1 MSMMLIK
8 PFLNFWFGLVY
19 CRVCI
24 PLFCAYCFVVVMF
37 HYNEH
42 KKEQYMKNKQGK
54 LQPAGTTKG
63 ALHNS
68 TMSNGSTTSKDKEL
82 VTNIFLE
89 HLWWMGTIPKN
100 IKIEKNHSL
109 IFEWQKCSYNEHN

>member
-8 PFLNFWFGLVY
+8 PFLNFWFGLIY

-37 HYNEH
+37 RYSEH
-42 KKEQYMKNKQGK
+42 KKERYMKNKQGK
-54 LQPAGTTKG
+54 LQPVGTTKD

-68 TMSNGSTTSKDKEL
+68 TMSNGSTTFKDTQRLSHKY
-82 VTNIFLE
+82 F
-89 HLWWMGTIPKN
+89 
-100 IKIEKNHSL
+100 
-109 IFEWQKCSYNEHN
+109 F

>member
-8 PFLNFWFGLVY
+8 PFLNFGFGFIY

-42 KKEQYMKNKQGK
+42 KKEQYMKTNKASYNQ
-54 LQPAGTTKG
+54 
-63 ALHNS
+63 
-68 TMSNGSTTSKDKEL
+68 
-82 VTNIFLE
+82 LE
-89 HLWWMGTIPKN
+89 QQKMHYTIPPCQMEAQYLKTQRVSHKKMN
-100 IKIEKNHSL
+100 
-109 IFEWQKCSYNEHN
+109 